1 MFEVLY
7 VEDERSS
14 VRLVKEAFDE
24 SDVPVRLRAVETGSE
39 AIAALTCDRD
49 CTTGGAP
56 RPDLVLLDL
65 DLTRM
70 SGLEVLETVRN
81 RPALCSIPVVV
92 FTTSDDT
99 ADVRAAYECGA
110 NAFVQKPS
118 DYEDLVSFAKRA
130 VDFWQPPTPAAESVE
145 VQAT

>member
-7 VEDERSS
+7 VEDDRSS
-14 VRLVKEAFDE
+14 IRLVEEAFAE
-24 SDVPVRLRAVETGSE
+24 SDVPVRLEGVETGSE
-39 AIAALTCDRD
+39 AIEALTCNLD
-49 CTTGGAP
+49 CSSTGDP

-70 SGLEVLETVRN
+70 SGLEVLQTVRD

-92 FTTSDDT
+92 FTTSDNT

-110 NAFVQKPS
+110 NAFVQKPA
-118 DYEDLVSFAKRA
+118 DFDDLVSFTKRA
-130 VDFWQPPTPAAESVE
+130 VDFWQTTPQTPEPLEAAH
-145 VQAT
+145 

>member
-7 VEDERSS
+7 VEDDRSS
-14 VRLVKEAFDE
+14 IRLVEEAFAE
-24 SDVPVRLRAVETGSE
+24 SDVPVRLEGVETGSE
-39 AIAALTCDRD
+39 AIEALTCDRECSGSGD
-49 CTTGGAP
+49 P

-70 SGLEVLETVRN
+70 SGLEVLQTVRD

-92 FTTSDDT
+92 FTTSDNT

-118 DYEDLVSFAKRA
+118 DFDDLVSFAKRA
-130 VDFWQPPTPAAESVE
+130 VDFWQPTPQTPEPLEAAH
-145 VQAT
+145 